1 MKALGGYAVATTL
14 IVTLAVGGMWAFL
27 DADGRSSL
35 LLAAGIALPIQWALF
50 LLLVRALGHS
60 TRFLLRWG
68 IGILAR
74 MALVAAVGLLLP
86 SLGGLDG
93 GVLILSLCGFFFV
106 LLLLEPLFF
115 RNQAPARF
123 AQ

>member
-14 IVTLAVGGMWAFL
+14 IVTLAVGGLWPFVGPSAR
-27 DADGRSSL
+27 ASL
-35 LLAAGIALPIQWALF
+35 LVASGIALPVQWATF
-50 LLLVRALGHS
+50 LLVVRALGDS
-60 TRFLLRWG
+60 TQFLLRWA

-74 MALVAAVGLLLP
+74 LGLVAAVGLLLP
-86 SLGGLDG
+86 RLGGLDG
-93 GVLILSLCGFFFV
+93 NVLILSLCGFFFV

>member
-1 MKALGGYAVATTL
+1 MKASGRYAV
-14 IVTLAVGGMWAFL
+14 VTSLVVILVVGGLWPFFGSEAR
-27 DADGRSSL
+27 GSL
-35 LLAAGIALPIQWALF
+35 LLASGIALPVQWVTF
-50 LLLVRALGHS
+50 LLVVGAAGDSTQFLVRWA
-60 TRFLLRWG
+60 

-74 MALVAAVGLLLP
+74 MGLVAAVGLLHP
-86 SLGGLDG
+86 RLGGLDG
-93 GVLILSLCGFFFV
+93 TVLVLSLCGFFFI

>member
-1 MKALGGYAVATTL
+1 MKVLSGYAVVTTL

-35 LLAAGIALPIQWALF
+35 LLASAIALPIQWVLF
-50 LLLVRALGHS
+50 LLVVRALGDS
-60 TRFLLRWG
+60 TQFLLRWG
-68 IGILAR
+68 IGILSR
-74 MALVAAVGLLLP
+74 MGLVAAVGLLMPRLE
-86 SLGGLDG
+86 GLDG
-93 GVLILSLCGFFFV
+93 SVLILSLCGFFFV

-115 RNQAPARF
+115 RSQAPARF

>member
-1 MKALGGYAVATTL
+1 MKALGRYAVATTVV
-14 IVTLAVGGMWAFL
+14 VTLAVGGLWPFL
-27 DADGRSSL
+27 DASGRAGL
-35 LLAAGIALPIQWALF
+35 LLASGIALPVQWGLF
-50 LLLVRALGHS
+50 LLVVRALGDS
-60 TRFLLRWG
+60 TQFLLRWG

-74 MALVAAVGLLLP
+74 MGLVAAAGILLP
-86 SLGGLDG
+86 RLGGLDG
-93 GVLILSLCGFFFV
+93 SVLILSLCGLFFV

>member
-1 MKALGGYAVATTL
+1 MKALVGYAVVTTL
-14 IVTLAVGGMWAFL
+14 VVTLAVGGMWAFL

-35 LLAAGIALPIQWALF
+35 LLASAIALPVQWVLF
-50 LLLVRALGHS
+50 LLVVKALGDS
-60 TRFLLRWG
+60 TQFLLRWG

-74 MALVAAVGLLLP
+74 MGLVAAVGLLLP
-86 SLGGLDG
+86 RLGGLDG

>member
-1 MKALGGYAVATTL
+1 MKALGGYAVVTTL

-27 DADGRSSL
+27 DADGRASL
-35 LLAAGIALPIQWALF
+35 LLASGIALPIQWALF
-50 LLLVRALGHS
+50 LLLVRALGDS
-60 TRFLLRWG
+60 TQFLLRWG

-74 MALVAAVGLLLP
+74 MGLVAAVGLLLP
-86 SLGGLDG
+86 RLGDLDG

-106 LLLLEPLFF
+106 LLLVEPLFF

>member
-27 DADGRSSL
+27 DPDGRASL
-35 LLAAGIALPIQWALF
+35 LLASGIALPIQWALF
-50 LLLVRALGHS
+50 LLLMRAQGVS
-60 TRFLLRWG
+60 TQFLLRWG

-74 MALVAAVGLLLP
+74 MGLVAAVGLLLP
-86 SLGGLDG
+86 RLGGLDG

-115 RNQAPARF
+115 RHQAPARF